1 MILRQ
6 LEVGGL
12 LPYACLRSPTQR
24 EGFVK
29 MMSREF
35 NKRVAKDIRDLRR
48 NKLHG
53 IECQVGNDLQ
63 HFTAVI
69 EGVEDTIFEGAVFVL
84 SIELS
89 GSYPS
94 EPPFIKFLTSCFHPN
109 IYRDGKIC
117 LDILQKEWVATYSL
131 GTVLQSIQQLLA
143 DPNPDSPANIE
154 AANMFVSNKREYRR
168 RVRQCVEA
176 SWCV

>member
-1 MILRQ
+1 M
-6 LEVGGL
+6 
-12 LPYACLRSPTQR
+12 
-24 EGFVK
+24 

-35 NKRVAKDIRDLRR
+35 NKRVSKDIRDLRK

-84 SIELS
+84 SIEL
-89 GSYPS
+89 GVKYPA
-94 EPPFIKFLTSCFHPN
+94 EPPLVKFVTKCFHPN

-117 LDILQKEWVATYSL
+117 LDILQNEWVNTYSL
-131 GTVLQSIQQLLA
+131 GAVLQSIQQLLA

-154 AANMFVSNKREYRR
+154 AANMYVKNKREYRR
-168 RVRQCVEA
+168 RVRECVEA